1 MTDADLLAE
10 AAAELYAGDP
20 AAFTERRGVLA
31 AQARAAGQAAAAKQ
45 ITALRKPTY
54 SAWLVNQLVRADPD
68 VAAQLS
74 ELGQELRSA
83 GAALD
88 GPRLRELSQQR
99 RRLVDGLVR
108 QALQLPG
115 AGPPSAAVREDLT
128 ATFGA
133 ALADPQVADQLA
145 AGTLVRAV
153 HRADFAPSGPG
164 LTLVPPL
171 PADRP
176 SPSRSRTPAPATGR
190 TRSRSR
196 GDGQAAAGAAA
207 PARPGRD
214 SPRTAPAGGRDGP
227 RTVPAAGPGRPRTA
241 PAAERD
247 RQRAPTAAEQRRAA
261 AAAERERQR
270 AERERQRQQAEQ
282 ERQRAIAEA
291 EQAVAEAAQ
300 AEAAAAAAERDQRA
314 VVRHLEDQLS
324 EARQQLTEARRKAR
338 EAADTERAARRA
350 LGRLRS

>member
-20 AAFTERRGVLA
+20 AAFTERRGALA
-31 AQARAAGQAAAAKQ
+31 AQARAAGQAVAAKQ

-54 SAWLVNQLVRADPD
+54 SAWLVNQLVRADPE
-68 VAAQLS
+68 VASQLS
-74 ELGQELRSA
+74 ELGGELRSA

-88 GPRLRELSQQR
+88 GARIRELSQQR
-99 RRLVDGLVR
+99 RRLVDDLVR
-108 QALQLPG
+108 QALQVPG
-115 AGPPSAAVREDLT
+115 AGPPSAAVREELT

-153 HRADFAPSGPG
+153 HRADFTPAGPG
-164 LTLVPPL
+164 LMLVPPL

-176 SPSRSRTPAPATGR
+176 ARSGSRTPVPPAGR
-190 TRSRSR
+190 TRVRPR
-196 GDGQAAAGAAA
+196 GAGQAAAGAAA
-207 PARPGRD
+207 PAR
-214 SPRTAPAGGRDGP
+214 TGRDGQ
-227 RTVPAAGPGRPRTA
+227 RA
-241 PAAERD
+241 AAERD
-247 RQRAPTAAEQRRAA
+247 
-261 AAAERERQR
+261 RQR
-270 AERERQRQQAEQ
+270 AERERQREQAEQ

-291 EQAVAEAAQ
+291 EQAVAAAAQ

-324 EARQQLTEARRKAR
+324 DARQQLTEARRRAR
-338 EAADTERAARRA
+338 EAADAERMARRA
-350 LGRLRS
+350 LGRLRG

>member
-20 AAFTERRGVLA
+20 AAFTERRGELA
-31 AQARAAGQAAAAKQ
+31 AQARTAGQAAAAKQ

-54 SAWLVNQLVRADPD
+54 SAWLVNQLVRADPE
-68 VAAQLS
+68 AADRLS

-99 RRLVDGLVR
+99 RRLVDDLVR
-108 QALQLPG
+108 QALQVPG
-115 AGPPSAAVREDLT
+115 AGPPSAAVREELT

-133 ALADPQVADQLA
+133 ALADPQVAAQLA

-153 HRADFAPSGPG
+153 HRADFTPAGPG

-176 SPSRSRTPAPATGR
+176 SRSSGRTPAPATGR
-190 TRSRSR
+190 TRTRPR
-196 GDGQAAAGAAA
+196 GDGQAAAG
-207 PARPGRD
+207 PAD
-214 SPRTAPAGGRDGP
+214 
-227 RTVPAAGPGRPRTA
+227 
-241 PAAERD
+241 RD
-247 RQRAPTAAEQRRAA
+247 RERAA
-261 AAAERERQR
+261 AARERQR
-270 AERERQRQQAEQ
+270 AERERQRQQAQQ
-282 ERQRAIAEA
+282 ERQRAMAEA

-314 VVRHLEDQLS
+314 VVRHLEDQLAD
-324 EARQQLTEARRKAR
+324 ARQQLTAARRQAR
-338 EAADTERAARRA
+338 QAADAERAARRA
-350 LGRLRS
+350 LGRLRG

>member
-20 AAFTERRGVLA
+20 AAFTGRRGELA

-54 SAWLVNQLVRADPD
+54 SAWLVNQLVRADPE
-68 VAAQLS
+68 VASQLS

-88 GPRLRELSQQR
+88 GARIRELSQQR
-99 RRLVDGLVR
+99 RRLVDDLVR
-108 QALQLPG
+108 QAVQLPG
-115 AGPPSAAVREDLT
+115 AGPPSAAVREELT

-133 ALADPQVADQLA
+133 ALADPEVAGQLA

-153 HRADFAPSGPG
+153 HRADFTPAGPG

-171 PADRP
+171 PDRP
-176 SPSRSRTPAPATGR
+176 PSAPRSRTPAPPAGRSR
-190 TRSRSR
+190 TRPR

-207 PARPGRD
+207 
-214 SPRTAPAGGRDGP
+214 AG
-227 RTVPAAGPGRPRTA
+227 
-241 PAAERD
+241 
-247 RQRAPTAAEQRRAA
+247 
-261 AAAERERQR
+261 RERQR

-282 ERQRAIAEA
+282 ERRRAIAEA

-300 AEAAAAAAERDQRA
+300 AETAAAAAERDQRA
-314 VVRHLEDQLS
+314 VVRHLEDQLA
-324 EARQQLTEARRKAR
+324 EARQQLTEARRTAR
-338 EAADTERAARRA
+338 QAADAERAARRA
-350 LGRLRS
+350 LGRLRG

>member
-20 AAFTERRGVLA
+20 AGFTERRGALA
-31 AQARAAGQAAAAKQ
+31 AEARAAGQAAAAKQ

-54 SAWLVNQLVRADPD
+54 SAWLVNQLVRADPE
-68 VAAQLS
+68 VADQLS

-88 GPRLRELSQQR
+88 GARLRELSQQR
-99 RRLVDGLVR
+99 RRLVNGLVR
-108 QALQLPG
+108 QALRLPG
-115 AGPPSAAVREDLT
+115 AGPPTAAVREELT

-133 ALADPQVADQLA
+133 ALADPQVAGQLA

-153 HRADFAPSGPG
+153 HRADFAPAGSG

-171 PADRP
+171 PDRP
-176 SPSRSRTPAPATGR
+176 PTTSRSRTPAPPTGDTR
-190 TRSRSR
+190 TRPR
-196 GDGQAAAGAAA
+196 GAGQAAAGAAA
-207 PARPGRD
+207 PARPGRGR
-214 SPRTAPAGGRDGP
+214 SRAAPASGGNGP
-227 RTVPAAGPGRPRTA
+227 GAVPAAGPGRSRA
-241 PAAERD
+241 GDAAERD
-247 RQRAPTAAEQRRAA
+247 RQRAA

-300 AEAAAAAAERDQRA
+300 AETAAAAAERDQRA

-324 EARQQLTEARRKAR
+324 EARQQLTEARRKSR
-338 EAADTERAARRA
+338 QAADAERAARRA
-350 LGRLRS
+350 LGRLRG

>member
-20 AAFTERRGVLA
+20 AAFTERRGALA

-54 SAWLVNQLVRADPD
+54 SAWLVNQLVRADPE
-68 VAAQLS
+68 VASQLS
-74 ELGQELRSA
+74 ELGGELRSA

-88 GPRLRELSQQR
+88 GARIRELSQQR
-99 RRLVDGLVR
+99 RRLVDDLVR

-133 ALADPQVADQLA
+133 ALADPQVAGQLA

-153 HRADFAPSGPG
+153 HRADFAPAGPG

-171 PADRP
+171 PAGRP
-176 SPSRSRTPAPATGR
+176 SQSGSRTPAPPTER
-190 TRSRSR
+190 TRTRAS
-196 GDGQAAAGAAA
+196 GAGQAAAAAAA
-207 PARPGRD
+207 PPRAGQAGRD
-214 SPRTAPAGGRDGP
+214 RPPGATAAGRDGP
-227 RTVPAAGPGRPRTA
+227 RTAAAADRERSRSA
-241 PAAERD
+241 AAAERD
-247 RQRAPTAAEQRRAA
+247 RQRAERA
-261 AAAERERQR
+261 
-270 AERERQRQQAEQ
+270 RQRQRAEQ

-291 EQAVAEAAQ
+291 EQAVAEAGQ
-300 AEAAAAAAERDQRA
+300 AETAAAAAERDQRA

-324 EARQQLTEARRKAR
+324 DARQQLTEARHRARKA
-338 EAADTERAARRA
+338 ADAERAARRA
-350 LGRLRS
+350 LGRLRG

>member
-20 AAFTERRGVLA
+20 AAFTERRGALA
-31 AQARAAGQAAAAKQ
+31 AQARAAGQAVAAKQ

-54 SAWLVNQLVRADPD
+54 SAWLVNQLVRADPE
-68 VAAQLS
+68 VASQLS
-74 ELGQELRSA
+74 ELGGELRSA

-88 GPRLRELSQQR
+88 GARIRELSQQR
-99 RRLVDGLVR
+99 RRLVDDLVR

-133 ALADPQVADQLA
+133 ALADPQVAGQLA

-153 HRADFAPSGPG
+153 HRADFAPAGPG

-171 PADRP
+171 PAGRP
-176 SPSRSRTPAPATGR
+176 SQSGSRTPAPSTER
-190 TRSRSR
+190 TRTRVP
-196 GDGQAAAGAAA
+196 GAGQAAAGAAA
-207 PARPGRD
+207 PARAGQAGRD
-214 SPRTAPAGGRDGP
+214 RPPAATAAGRDGP
-227 RTVPAAGPGRPRTA
+227 RTAAAADRERSRSA
-241 PAAERD
+241 AAAERD
-247 RQRAPTAAEQRRAA
+247 RQRAERA
-261 AAAERERQR
+261 
-270 AERERQRQQAEQ
+270 RQRQRAEQ

-291 EQAVAEAAQ
+291 EQAVAEAGQ
-300 AEAAAAAAERDQRA
+300 AETAAAAAERDQRA

-324 EARQQLTEARRKAR
+324 DARQQLTEARHRARKA
-338 EAADTERAARRA
+338 ADAERAARRA
-350 LGRLRS
+350 LGRLRG

>member
-20 AAFTERRGVLA
+20 AAFTERRGALA
-31 AQARAAGQAAAAKQ
+31 AQARAAGQAVAAKQ

-54 SAWLVNQLVRADPD
+54 SAWLVNQLVRADPE
-68 VAAQLS
+68 VAPQLS
-74 ELGQELRSA
+74 ELGGELRSA

-88 GPRLRELSQQR
+88 GARIRELSQQR

-108 QALQLPG
+108 QALQVPG
-115 AGPPSAAVREDLT
+115 AGPPSAGVREELT

-153 HRADFAPSGPG
+153 HRADFAPAGPG

-176 SPSRSRTPAPATGR
+176 ARSGSRTPVPPAGR
-190 TRSRSR
+190 TSARPR
-196 GDGQAAAGAAA
+196 GAGQAAAGAAA
-207 PARPGRD
+207 PAR
-214 SPRTAPAGGRDGP
+214 TGRDG
-227 RTVPAAGPGRPRTA
+227 RGRSSGATAADRDGQRA
-241 PAAERD
+241 AAERD
-247 RQRAPTAAEQRRAA
+247 
-261 AAAERERQR
+261 RQR

-291 EQAVAEAAQ
+291 EQAVAAAAQ
-300 AEAAAAAAERDQRA
+300 AEAAAALAERDQRA

-324 EARQQLTEARRKAR
+324 DAKQQLAEARRKAR
-338 EAADTERAARRA
+338 EAADAERMARRA
-350 LGRLRS
+350 LGRLRG

>member
-1 MTDADLLAE
+1 MTEADLLAE

-20 AAFTERRGVLA
+20 AAFTERRGALA
-31 AQARAAGQAAAAKQ
+31 AEARAAGQAAAAKQ

-54 SAWLVNQLVRADPD
+54 SAWLVNQLVRADPE
-68 VAAQLS
+68 VADQLS

-88 GPRLRELSQQR
+88 GARLRELSQQR

-108 QALQLPG
+108 QALRLPG
-115 AGPPSAAVREDLT
+115 AGPPSASVREDLT

-153 HRADFAPSGPG
+153 HRSDFAPAGPG

-171 PADRP
+171 PDRP
-176 SPSRSRTPAPATGR
+176 PSRSRGRTPAPPADSTT
-190 TRSRSR
+190 TRPR

-207 PARPGRD
+207 PA
-214 SPRTAPAGGRDGP
+214 AGARRSG
-227 RTVPAAGPGRPRTA
+227 
-241 PAAERD
+241 AAERD
-247 RQRAPTAAEQRRAA
+247 RERAA
-261 AAAERERQR
+261 AAATRERQR

-300 AEAAAAAAERDQRA
+300 AETAAAAAERDQRA

-324 EARQQLTEARRKAR
+324 EARQQLTEARRTAR
-338 EAADTERAARRA
+338 QAADAERAARRA
-350 LGRLRS
+350 LGRLRG

>member
-20 AAFTERRGVLA
+20 AAFTERRGALA

-54 SAWLVNQLVRADPD
+54 SAWLVNQLVRADPE
-68 VAAQLS
+68 VASRLS
-74 ELGQELRSA
+74 ELGGELRSA

-88 GPRLRELSQQR
+88 GARIRELSQQR
-99 RRLVDGLVR
+99 RRLVNDLVR

-133 ALADPQVADQLA
+133 ALADPQVAGQLA

-153 HRADFAPSGPG
+153 HRADFAPAGPG

-171 PADRP
+171 PAGRP
-176 SPSRSRTPAPATGR
+176 SQSGSRTPTPPADR
-190 TRSRSR
+190 TRTRAP
-196 GDGQAAAGAAA
+196 GAGQAAAGAAA
-207 PARPGRD
+207 PPRAGQAGRD
-214 SPRTAPAGGRDGP
+214 RPPGVTAAGRDGQ
-227 RTVPAAGPGRPRTA
+227 RTA
-241 PAAERD
+241 ADRERSRSAAAAERD
-247 RQRAPTAAEQRRAA
+247 RQRAERA
-261 AAAERERQR
+261 
-270 AERERQRQQAEQ
+270 RQRQRAEQ

-291 EQAVAEAAQ
+291 EQAVAEAGQ
-300 AEAAAAAAERDQRA
+300 AETAAAAAERDQRA

-324 EARQQLTEARRKAR
+324 DARQQLTEARHRTRKA
-338 EAADTERAARRA
+338 ADAERAARRA

>member
-10 AAAELYAGDP
+10 AAAELYASDP
-20 AAFTERRGVLA
+20 AAFTERRGALA
-31 AQARAAGQAAAAKQ
+31 AEARAAGQAAAAKQ

-54 SAWLVNQLVRADPD
+54 SAWLVNQLVRADPE
-68 VAAQLS
+68 VASRLS
-74 ELGQELRSA
+74 ELGGELRSA

-88 GPRLRELSQQR
+88 GARIRDLSQQR
-99 RRLVDGLVR
+99 RRLVDDLVR

-115 AGPPSAAVREDLT
+115 AGPPSAAVREELT

-133 ALADPQVADQLA
+133 ALADPRVADQLA

-153 HRADFAPSGPG
+153 HRSDFTPAGPG

-176 SPSRSRTPAPATGR
+176 SQSTSRTPVPPAGR
-190 TRSRSR
+190 TGTRPR
-196 GDGQAAAGAAA
+196 GAGQAAAGAAA
-207 PARPGRD
+207 
-214 SPRTAPAGGRDGP
+214 RTGQ
-227 RTVPAAGPGRPRTA
+227 AGPGRQAGATAAGRDGQRTTA
-241 PAAERD
+241 AAERE
-247 RQRAPTAAEQRRAA
+247 RQRAA
-261 AAAERERQR
+261 AAAVRDRQR
-270 AERERQRQQAEQ
+270 AERERQRQRAEQ

-291 EQAVAEAAQ
+291 EQAVATAAQ

-324 EARQQLTEARRKAR
+324 DARQQLTEARRQAR
-338 EAADTERAARRA
+338 KAADAERMARRA

>member
-20 AAFTERRGVLA
+20 AAFTERRGTLA
-31 AQARAAGQAAAAKQ
+31 AEARAAGQAAAARQ

-54 SAWLVNQLVRADPD
+54 SAWLVNQLVRADPE
-68 VAAQLS
+68 VASRLS
-74 ELGQELRSA
+74 ELGGELRSA

-88 GPRLRELSQQR
+88 GARIRELSQQR
-99 RRLVDGLVR
+99 RRLVDDLVR

-115 AGPPSAAVREDLT
+115 AGPPSAAVREELT

-153 HRADFAPSGPG
+153 HRSDFTPAGPG

-176 SPSRSRTPAPATGR
+176 SRASSRTPAPPAEHTR
-190 TRSRSR
+190 TRPR
-196 GDGQAAAGAAA
+196 GAGQAAAGAAA
-207 PARPGRD
+207 PARAGRGRA
-214 SPRTAPAGGRDGP
+214 SGAAAAGRDGQ
-227 RTVPAAGPGRPRTA
+227 RTA
-241 PAAERD
+241 AAAEHE
-247 RQRAPTAAEQRRAA
+247 RQRAA
-261 AAAERERQR
+261 AAAVRDRQR

-291 EQAVAEAAQ
+291 EQAVAAAAQ
-300 AEAAAAAAERDQRA
+300 DEAAAAAAERDQRA

-324 EARQQLTEARRKAR
+324 DARQQLTEARRRAR
-338 EAADTERAARRA
+338 QAADAERMARRA